1 MKQRGTPYEVD
12 TTLIDRMFPEGIYE
26 KDLQLC
32 NKIMFTLKAQGTDYE
47 VTAWKELADI
57 VMSEHGMMEWG
68 NHFMKIANG
77 IERRNIKKRG

>member
-1 MKQRGTPYEVD
+1 VD

-77 IERRNIKKRG
+77 IERRSIKKRG